1 MNLPGGRLF
10 NDFFLLYKL
19 GSFDTSVS
27 EFTLSLTRDD
37 SGRYAYYHS
46 FCYLK
51 NTKARLVIYPPNTSI
66 IFQLSEDDEEGE
78 EGEDGVKSTKRKREK
93 LTRAQLNRRTARN
106 IASFKESRKREQ
118 KALLKS
124 LDSLPHVIKS
134 IEVEE
139 KRIEDMKAIR
149 EVSHNQL

>member
-1 MNLPGGRLF
+1 M
-10 NDFFLLYKL
+10 
-19 GSFDTSVS
+19 
-27 EFTLSLTRDD
+27 
-37 SGRYAYYHS
+37 
-46 FCYLK
+46 
-51 NTKARLVIYPPNTSI
+51 
-66 IFQLSEDDEEGE
+66 
-78 EGEDGVKSTKRKREK
+78 KSTKRKREK

-149 EVSHNQL
+149 EVSHNQLQTIHFPYLSFGNETNPFISINLVF